1 MFNPC
6 HMANRPATLKTA
18 YAYCE
23 DDKYYLKLVYEYES
37 DDGTHQLI
45 FPKVSFSFRQD
56 RIPNIYT
63 GCYDASLYLETYIDS
78 KLLLTEVTAT
88 NYDGETIT
96 TSSASVVD
104 CLIKK
109 KAHKMTIEEI
119 EKELGYKVEIVSK
132 KGE

>member
-6 HMANRPATLKTA
+6 LMVGRAAMLTTA
-18 YAYCE
+18 HAYRE
-23 DDKYYLKLVYEYES
+23 DDKYYLKLVYEYE
-37 DDGTHQLI
+37 DYDGTHQLI
-45 FPKVSFSFRQD
+45 FPKVSFPFRQD
-56 RIPNIYT
+56 LIPNMHT
-63 GCYDASLYLETYIDS
+63 GYDASLYLEAYNDS

-96 TSSASVVD
+96 TSSISVVD

-109 KAHKMTIEEI
+109 KVHKMTIEEI

-132 KGE
+132 KGK